1 MRQLLDRIGTRWVL
15 IALAVAVVAFVA
27 GVNYQL
33 RTAGGILAQS
43 STPIPAP
50 HSTPDMSKI
59 VIPKN
64 LPTVTVKRVISQEA
78 SAKGMTTARAEY
90 IAAEYGTAIYL
101 WHLDEVIRLP
111 EDVQVGEKII
121 FPSCRLPDECPIAP
135 LYPLTT
141 GAITLW
147 IDSRGIVFQ
156 ENPDDIKAFPFLA
169 GRTVANVE

>member
-1 MRQLLDRIGTRWVL
+1 MRPLPDKVGTRWAL
-15 IALAVAVVAFVA
+15 IALVVAVVAFVA

-33 RTAGGILAQS
+33 RTGGGILAQA
-43 STPIPAP
+43 STPTPAP

-59 VIPKN
+59 VIPEN
-64 LPTVTVKRVISQEA
+64 LPTVTVNRIISQEA
-78 SAKGMTTARAEY
+78 PAKGMCTARAEY
-90 IAAEYGTAIYL
+90 IAAEHGTAIYL

-111 EDVQVGEKII
+111 EDVQVGEKIL

-141 GAITLW
+141 GGITLW

-156 ENPDDIKAFPFLA
+156 ENPDDVKAFPFLD
-169 GRTVANVE
+169 GSSH